1 MAKFGEI
8 EKAIE
13 LTEEAYRVCR
23 GVGDVSLSALWLSNL
38 AGNALEDGNTPEA
51 RRRLDESLELARL
64 IDDTRGIGQCSTI
77 SARSNCSKAIS
88 SKRPRAS
95 RRRLRIARR
104 LGARWLSADAIWGFA
119 EVAAAAGDAD
129 RAARLAG
136 AARALGG
143 SSGAGFDLTVLT
155 RLTAHLNEVRAAL
168 GEQAWQKARDEGAAL
183 DLDAALRLALD
194 R

>member
-1 MAKFGEI
+1 MP
-8 EKAIE
+8 
-13 LTEEAYRVCR
+13 R
-23 GVGDVSLSALWLSNL
+23 GW
-38 AGNALEDGNTPEA
+38 
-51 RRRLDESLELARL
+51 RRLAQRTVALKPRGERPGGREHPRGSPQAGRVARSSPGSS
-64 IDDTRGIGQCSTI
+64 TTPAASAKCSTI
-77 SARSNCSKAIS
+77 SAGSNCSKAIS